1 MNTSEVKYHDQE
13 IKELLQRTARLEESM
28 KNIDGKLDMVIN
40 IRDIAIEAN
49 QSTKSAHYRIDQVER
64 NIITMNQGIGED
76 GRRAD
81 EIEKLLTKT
90 TESNNNAHKRL
101 DKLDKIMFWA
111 GTTTILLLIG
121 IISALFKLFT
131 GGN

>member
-1 MNTSEVKYHDQE
+1 MSEAAAKYQDQE

-49 QSTKSAHYRIDQVER
+49 QSTKSAHYRLDQVER
-64 NIITMNQGIGED
+64 NMHTMSQEAGEE
-76 GRRAD
+76 GKRAD
-81 EIEKLLTKT
+81 NIEKLLAT
-90 TESNNNAHKRL
+90 TIESNGNAHKRL
-101 DKLDKIMFWA
+101 DKLDKIIFWA
-111 GTTTILLLIG
+111 GTSTIATLIG
-121 IISALFKLFT
+121 IIAALFKLFA